1 MRIAFITTCGF
12 PWGGCEQLW
21 TRTAALALSEGHE
34 VLISIFDW
42 PEQHPV
48 IRKLELSGAR
58 LLLRRRFFPGPAIRL
73 RKKLLNIFLPEGRK
87 VTYHD
92 PVQDFKPDHIVFSL
106 AGGDE
111 IAADPA
117 DLMMFVRQLK
127 VPFTVIHHSM
137 TIGHVYPLATKH
149 RFGEVFNKARH
160 CLFTSRFQLELY
172 RAQTGHPIL
181 NGRIVSQPLPV
192 IRHTALADVSGTI
205 RFALIGSLI
214 TRWKGQ
220 DMVLSILC
228 GEKWVARD
236 WQLDIYGSGADEGG
250 LRTQVESSVIRDR
263 VHFQGY
269 QDDLSDV
276 YASHHLILIPSR
288 QDTGPIVLFE
298 AMLAGR
304 PVVGTPMGAMPD
316 FIEDG
321 RTGVLASGLDETAFA
336 DAMERAWQSSE
347 CWSEWGTKARKHI
360 LESYDFHP
368 DRTLLEL
375 ISYSGS

>member
-1 MRIAFITTCGF
+1 MRITFFTTCGF

-48 IRKLELSGAR
+48 IRKLESSGAR
-58 LLLRRRFFPGPAIRL
+58 LLLRRRFFPGPVVRL
-73 RKKLLNIFLPEGRK
+73 RKKLLNLFMSEGRK
-87 VTYHD
+87 VTYQD
-92 PVQDFKPDHIVFSL
+92 AILDFKPDHIVFSL

-111 IAADPA
+111 IASDPA
-117 DLMMFVRQLK
+117 DLMIFVRQLK

-137 TIGHVYPLATKH
+137 TIGHVYPKVT
-149 RFGEVFNKARH
+149 REYFGEVFTKAVQ

-172 RAQTGHPIL
+172 REQTGHRIL
-181 NGRIVSQPLPV
+181 NGRIVSQPLPD
-192 IRHTALADVSGTI
+192 IRYVLMSEVTGTI

-220 DMVLSILC
+220 DMVLSILS
-228 GEKWVARD
+228 GEKWMARD
-236 WQLDIYGSGADEGG
+236 WQLDIYGSGADEGV

-269 QDDLSDV
+269 QHDLSEV

-316 FIEDG
+316 FIVDG
-321 RTGVLASGLDETAFA
+321 DTGVLASGSDQISFEE
-336 DAMERAWQSSE
+336 AMERAWQSSTT
-347 CWSEWGTKARKHI
+347 WADWGLAARKRI
-360 LESYDFHP
+360 IEQYDFHP
-368 DRTLLEL
+368 DRTLLNL
-375 ISYSGS
+375 IS